1 MTIYITKCTSQVY
14 NLGVVYAAIGYLGNQ
29 LILALIKSSGAL
41 VSTIG
46 MWREVIATAAFL
58 SIFSVSQKSEYH
70 DLMS

>member
-1 MTIYITKCTSQVY
+1 MTMSITKYISQVY

>member
-1 MTIYITKCTSQVY
+1 MSITKCISQVY

-46 MWREVIATAAFL
+46 MWREVVTTAAFL
-58 SIFSVSQKSEYH
+58 SIFSV
-70 DLMS
+70 